1 MQKPENAGWLCT
13 VTTSK
18 ITFVFYVEEK
28 KFFVKRRHQGGGGGS
43 KVCMERDKGGGDR
56 GSKKPIFKTTSV
68 MESPSKWFYSNQG
81 CCRHAN

>member
-28 KFFVKRRHQGGGGGS
+28 KFFVKRRHQGGGES
-43 KVCMERDKGGGDR
+43 KVCMERDKGGER
-56 GSKKPIFKTTSV
+56 WSKKPMFNTTSV
-68 MESPSKWFYSNQG
+68 MDGPSKLFYSNQG

>member
-28 KFFVKRRHQGGGGGS
+28 KFFVKRRHQGGGES
-43 KVCMERDKGGGDR
+43 KVCMEREKGGG
-56 GSKKPIFKTTSV
+56 GAMGITKPILHTT
-68 MESPSKWFYSNQG
+68 
-81 CCRHAN
+81 